1 MWGTANGAVEP
12 FTFFLESQETVYTS
26 KYTVERATIALV
38 LNTTYLTVKEAVVNT
53 KTMYTK
59 WHSFAS
65 FQTQIFQLNTKTYW
79 MWGRKNKLKT

>member
-38 LNTTYLTVKEAVVNT
+38 LNSTYLTVKEAVVNT
-53 KTMYTK
+53 KTM
-59 WHSFAS
+59 
-65 FQTQIFQLNTKTYW
+65 
-79 MWGRKNKLKT
+79 

>member
-26 KYTVERATIALV
+26 KYTVERATIALE

-59 WHSFAS
+59 WHSFLLLY
-65 FQTQIFQLNTKTYW
+65 QTQIFQLNTKTYW
-79 MWGRKNKLKT
+79 MWGRVILKK